1 MCQSPIA
8 GSMADGKAVDKEA
21 VDLITEIQGK
31 LGNLLGLMYS
41 CTGAIQVI
49 LHVINIT
56 SKRFLFTLLSY
67 IVLYWSLFCSVMLQR
82 RLCEARKHF
91 PGHQHLW
98 ETQQPWQKR
107 LSRPRIASTPCC

>member
-1 MCQSPIA
+1 
-8 GSMADGKAVDKEA
+8 MADGKAVDKEA
-21 VDLITEIQGK
+21 VDLVTEIQGR

-56 SKRFLFTLLSY
+56 SKRFSSTILSY
-67 IVLYWSLFCSVMLQR
+67 IVLHWSLFCSVMLQR

-98 ETQQPWQKR
+98 ETQ
-107 LSRPRIASTPCC
+107 